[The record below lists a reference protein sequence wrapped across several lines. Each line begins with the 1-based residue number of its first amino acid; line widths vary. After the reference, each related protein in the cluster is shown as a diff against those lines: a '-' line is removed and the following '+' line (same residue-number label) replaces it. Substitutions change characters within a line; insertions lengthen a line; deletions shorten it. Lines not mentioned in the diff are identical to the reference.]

1 MVSRQGLPPRQTLLL
16 LSMNKQQEFEAG
28 EEENDED
35 EAEEVEENEDT

>member
-1 MVSRQGLPPRQTLLL
+1 
-16 LSMNKQQEFEAG
+16 MNKQQEFGAG